1 MCVRWQFET
10 PGRDQILTQVDSIHF
25 DPRAGHPRSACT
37 VSGRG
42 WPAGRSS
49 CSVALPT
56 GREEERAGA
65 AAAAAAAMA
74 SAEPQ
79 GLHALQIVLAFLMF
93 IV

>member
-1 MCVRWQFET
+1 MLVLSRGEAGL
-10 PGRDQILTQVDSIHF
+10 PVGRPPD
-25 DPRAGHPRSACT
+25 RS
-37 VSGRG
+37 
-42 WPAGRSS
+42 SS

-56 GREEERAGA
+56 GREERAGAA

-79 GLHALQIVLAFLMF
+79 GLHALQIVLACLVF